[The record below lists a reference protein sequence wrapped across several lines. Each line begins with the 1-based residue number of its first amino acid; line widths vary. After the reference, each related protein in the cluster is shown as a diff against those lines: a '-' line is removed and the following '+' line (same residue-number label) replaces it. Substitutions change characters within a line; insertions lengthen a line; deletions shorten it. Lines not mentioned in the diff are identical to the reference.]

1 MYARFFFFFLNNKIK
16 KWMKVFQF
24 HKKKKESE
32 DTKIKVGKE
41 TRIHEIFLFF
51 FLITDLTRFGF
62 SPSTS
67 TFHNGRSFMVSFKR
81 QGRRNIFP
89 DLDL

>member
-24 HKKKKESE
+24 HKKKKKESE

-51 FLITDLTRFGF
+51 FFNYRSHSLRIQSLNVDLSQWPLVYGKF
-62 SPSTS
+62 
-67 TFHNGRSFMVSFKR
+67 
-81 QGRRNIFP
+81 
-89 DLDL
+89 